1 MQNPSMRA
9 ALTDDALAH
18 VDMANSVMR
27 HMRYLPPG
35 SVIAVQGSWGRGK
48 TDILERVYFATAER
62 AKEQESVPPLW
73 LNPWQYGTP
82 DLITPIVAQLLGRL
96 PPDQRK
102 RSAKLRQAAKTLLR
116 AGNAMAFKALSIV
129 APMGSVIEAGSG
141 PVDEFIV
148 EMFDKAEE
156 GEASDLDPISAMAQR
171 FRELVDQYLGN
182 IAHPD
187 AQLLICVDD
196 LDRCLPDH
204 QIAMLEAIY
213 FLTGARAK
221 VSFLVALDPTLVQ
234 QAAVTHYRTPGFDTN
249 QYLDKLFDLR
259 LTLRALVVQDIQSLI
274 ELQLNRSVTIP
285 NERTLTLSEALQ
297 ATLKAE
303 PESIRYAFGELSR
316 FPELCNPRLI
326 TRIFDRLYLLGQAVD
341 EQVDI
346 DLGVMLDATVAWCA
360 IAERWPSLRYLLQ
373 AIDHELWEHF
383 LQNFQIYYGDE
394 DDKHMSNYRTFVDES
409 GHLLSRLP
417 SAERNPDV
425 GAFLRYFRY
434 RGYGPFAA
442 FATIDQVL
450 IRVGL

>member
-1 MQNPSMRA
+1 MQNPSMRV
-9 ALTDDALAH
+9 ALTADGLAH
-18 VDMANSVMR
+18 VDMAKAVMR

-48 TDILERVYFATAER
+48 TDILERVYTATAET

-82 DLITPIVAQLLGRL
+82 DLITPIVAQIVGRL
-96 PPDQRK
+96 PPDERK
-102 RSAKLRQAAKTLLR
+102 RSRKLRQAAKTLLR
-116 AGNAMAFKALSIV
+116 AGNAMAFKAVSIV

-148 EMFDKAEE
+148 EMFDKPEE
-156 GEASDLDPISAMAQR
+156 KETFDLDPISVMAQR
-171 FRELVDQYLGN
+171 FRELIDQYLGN
-182 IAHPD
+182 LDDPD
-187 AQLLICVDD
+187 VQLLICVDD

-213 FLTGARAK
+213 FLTGARARA
-221 VSFLVALDPTLVQ
+221 SFLVALDPTLVQ
-234 QAAVTHYRTPGFDTN
+234 QAAVTHYKTPGFDSN

-259 LTLRALVVQDIQSLI
+259 LTLRALVVQDIESLI

-285 NERTLTLSEALQ
+285 NERTLTLAEALQ

-303 PESIRYAFGELSR
+303 PQTIRQAFGALSR

-326 TRIFDRLYLLGQAVD
+326 RRIFDRLYLLGQAD

-346 DLGVMLDATVAWCA
+346 DLRAGETLSATVAWCA
-360 IAERWPSLRYLLQ
+360 IAERWPSLRFLLQ
-373 AIDHELWEHF
+373 AIHPDTWAYFLLGFLEH
-383 LQNFQIYYGDE
+383 YDGTVTTD
-394 DDKHMSNYRTFVDES
+394 FVHDNR
-409 GHLLSRLP
+409 HLLSRLP

-425 GAFLRYFRY
+425 SPFLRYLRSLGFDQ
-434 RGYGPFAA
+434 
-442 FATIDQVL
+442 FATIDEMLV
-450 IRVGL
+450 RVGL